1 MKSLKYMYSISM
13 NIVEIETKIE
23 EVEKTIA
30 KIKELISDAKVCSSE
45 ITKTLI
51 SSAIKKYATTISDF
65 KLEG

>member
-1 MKSLKYMYSISM
+1 M
-13 NIVEIETKIE
+13 NIE

-30 KIKELISDAKVCSSE
+30 KVKELLADAKVCSSE

-51 SSAIKKYATTISDF
+51 SSAIKKYASSLSDF

>member
-1 MKSLKYMYSISM
+1 M
-13 NIVEIETKIE
+13 NIEEVETKIE

-30 KIKELISDAKVCSSE
+30 KVKELLADAKICSSE

-51 SSAIKKYATTISDF
+51 SSAIKKYASSLSDF